1 MSYPDITSAC
11 GLPPIGP
18 RALAPLI
25 RQRILTVTLVSRPM
39 NHVCVISLEVGKG
52 KTIQGKTLH
61 LFWLVRLML
70 QAEDAFFEGMSVL
83 FFFLFILSFFFLL
96 LVGFPIRPFFLV
108 NQTSVSTYMR
118 LDPAALNRI
127 KLCTLKAH
135 VKDKLCPKQLSLYP
149 DRGTEYPT
157 PPGWE
162 PNHREICAEITA

>member
-39 NHVCVISLEVGKG
+39 NHVCVISLKVGKG

-70 QAEDAFFEGMSVL
+70 QAEEAFFEGMSVL
-83 FFFLFILSFFFLL
+83 FFSSFFFFSPLCGL
-96 LVGFPIRPFFLV
+96 PHKTLFPGKSNLCLYLYEIRSSCTKQDQIVYPE
-108 NQTSVSTYMR
+108 ST
-118 LDPAALNRI
+118 
-127 KLCTLKAH
+127 CE
-135 VKDKLCPKQLSLYP
+135 
-149 DRGTEYPT
+149 G
-157 PPGWE
+157 
-162 PNHREICAEITA
+162 